1 MDKVYDKCCGIDVHK
16 GDADKKLDS
25 NGGKLDGILIR
36 SKTKSSATV

>member
-1 MDKVYDKCCGIDVHK
+1 MAQ

-25 NGGKLDGILIR
+25 NGGKPDGLLTK

>member
-1 MDKVYDKCCGIDVHK
+1 MAYLSIANVFE

-25 NGGKLDGILIR
+25 DGGKLDGILIK